1 VYNIEDL
8 ISFGRK
14 RQWSGKKRKKREGKS
29 QSIANKL
36 EEGITM

>member
-1 VYNIEDL
+1 LEGKD
-8 ISFGRK
+8 SDRE
-14 RQWSGKKRKKREGKS
+14 KKRKKREGKS